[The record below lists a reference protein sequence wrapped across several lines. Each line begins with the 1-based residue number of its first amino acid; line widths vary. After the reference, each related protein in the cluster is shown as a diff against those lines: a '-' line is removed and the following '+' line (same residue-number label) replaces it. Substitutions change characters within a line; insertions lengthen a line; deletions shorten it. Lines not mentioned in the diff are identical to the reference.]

1 MPAIGATRLS
11 LDYPLG
17 GAFVVEAIFNWPGS
31 GQLFVGAA
39 LTRDYPVAQ
48 GFVACTALV
57 VLLDSLATNITL
69 RIADPRLHFE
79 STSGK
84 NMAAIE

>member
-17 GAFVVEAIFNWPGS
+17 GAFVVETIFNWPGS
-31 GQLFVGAA
+31 GQLKMEAA
-39 LTRDYPVAQ
+39 LTRDYSVAQ
-48 GFVACTALV
+48 GFVACIALV
-57 VLLDSLATNITL
+57 VLLDSPATEIAL
-69 RIADPRLHFE
+69 HIADPRLHFR

-84 NMAAIE
+84 NMAATE